1 MIGLG
6 CKFTTP
12 QQTNIKISVLFFYN
26 KQSVVSVLFKLKL
39 TFCPARMDFDL
50 KTFLNAASL
59 RMCTS
64 FFFNN
69 ISLRTL

>member
-1 MIGLG
+1 MIGLR

-12 QQTNIKISVLFFYN
+12 QQTNIKICVLFFYN
-26 KQSVVSVLFKLKL
+26 KQSAVSVLFKL
-39 TFCPARMDFDL
+39 TFCPARMDFHL

-69 ISLRTL
+69 ISLRNL